1 MPMIAI
7 SMVQSVNG
15 SLVKNG
21 VITLARMIPRN
32 AKFSAD
38 FSHFAGFLARSAGIV
53 KSQISQNPRTRAP
66 SGTSG
71 TKGTC
76 PLAMIPPIAAE
87 PHPWTRKT
95 FLSQSCMTIRFSLM
109 RVALSFSL
117 SSSVSESASSSS
129 LASKSRTFAG
139 FINTS
144 RGTPSSFTR
153 CSTFALRALKSTGPS
168 RPSPTELPSCTG
180 VFPTFTFSP
189 SALPAFRRI
198 FTARTPLLLT
208 TPPLAT
214 NAMAARL
221 SIWWNSASLLQ
232 QTSHFTLI
240 SKLDNSYRKQ
250 SRRA

>member
-1 MPMIAI
+1 
-7 SMVQSVNG
+7 MVQSVNG

-129 LASKSRTFAG
+129 LASKSRTYR
-139 FINTS
+139 TQQ
-144 RGTPSSFTR
+144 PSVQESTITFTHAHHYR
-153 CSTFALRALKSTGPS
+153 IKH
-168 RPSPTELPSCTG
+168 RPSQGSSTRREERPHLSPAAQPS
-180 VFPTFTFSP
+180 
-189 SALPAFRRI
+189 L
-198 FTARTPLLLT
+198 
-208 TPPLAT
+208 
-214 NAMAARL
+214 
-221 SIWWNSASLLQ
+221 
-232 QTSHFTLI
+232 
-240 SKLDNSYRKQ
+240 
-250 SRRA
+250 